1 MPTPAVSAIILAGGA
16 GRRMGGQDK
25 GLIVLNGQALVTHV
39 IQRIAP
45 QVDEILISANRN
57 LPDYQ
62 VLGYTVLSDA
72 SPDLQGPLA
81 GLLSGLRA
89 ARYEWVLSVPCD
101 TPQLPQDLVR
111 QLFVPLLAGA
121 ADISVAQAGERRHP
135 VVMLCRRDLAAD
147 LQTSLDAG
155 IRSVHAWQARHRTLA
170 VPFNDA
176 AAFTNLNQP
185 DDLNRLNA
193 RAAG

>member
-1 MPTPAVSAIILAGGA
+1 
-16 GRRMGGQDK
+16 MGGQDK

-57 LPDYQ
+57 LPDYRA
-62 VLGYTVLSDA
+62 LGYAVLSDA
-72 SPDLQGPLA
+72 SPDFQGPLA

-101 TPQLPQDLVR
+101 TPQLPENLVAE
-111 QLFVPLLAGA
+111 LLTPLLAGA
-121 ADISVAQAGERRHP
+121 ADIAVAQAGDRVHHA
-135 VVMLCRRDLAAD
+135 VMLCRRDLGAD
-147 LQTSLDAG
+147 LQTSLDRG
-155 IRSVHAWQARHRTLA
+155 IRSVHAWQAQHRTLA
-170 VPFNDA
+170 VPFSDA

-193 RAAG
+193 RAAE

>member
-45 QVDEILISANRN
+45 QVNEILISANRN

-111 QLFVPLLAGA
+111 QLFAPLLAGA